1 MERRHDRTRKMVD
14 EVMKEI
20 HPLPQKVLD
29 WIRDE
34 VMKPYRYIF
43 YNYQKGKKIQ
53 KGFCSYCNQMVDIQ
67 GTKHKGTAICPHCHS
82 EVTLIANGKYRDKVA
97 RMQDQSH
104 FVYIQPTKDGW
115 CARYFDVI
123 SVMDGRGGKDSSQYY
138 HKEIGRYFYST
149 QKSCYTGFYEWKNFF
164 QTGEMRFC
172 KVDERF
178 SMPCKIYPKSL
189 NTVRQKDSRLRYIP
203 LEDIAAHIKEDACL
217 LIDACWRTPLQVE
230 YMAKMGLYRMLE
242 ESVSRYGHKIPEGK
256 TPAEMFGLSGQP
268 LKAILSINPS
278 WGQVET
284 YRKIIEHQKNADV
297 DVFCRLYQKSG
308 YHMST
313 RDLKEALQ
321 ENKELKQ
328 QQQQLKHLL
337 EEKERQATE
346 SASQLD
352 IAISERQ
359 RMQDK
364 LNESV
369 NRNAGYEKSL
379 QLKIDA
385 AKRLEAEKKAAE
397 EKQKESEKKAQ
408 ELQQKMEELENQ
420 KPEVDQQ
427 VIGELQAEAEKQAE
441 RRFAQEIEKLRAEKE
456 KAEQRAAEAEERNK
470 QLQSKANSEQSKELI
485 VFDEKF
491 KSFQDSY
498 NQINQLIAKM
508 ETPTADKVRGAVRK
522 LLSVMEQKLG

>member
-1 MERRHDRTRKMVD
+1 MY
-14 EVMKEI
+14 EVENMDFKEI
-20 HPLPQKVLD
+20 AEMSFEEMESETRLQQLAVEIVTFD
-29 WIRDE
+29 R
-34 VMKPYRYIF
+34 
-43 YNYQKGKKIQ
+43 QAKI
-53 KGFCSYCNQMVDIQ
+53 
-67 GTKHKGTAICPHCHS
+67 TAVS
-82 EVTLIANGKYRDKVA
+82 
-97 RMQDQSH
+97 
-104 FVYIQPTKDGW
+104 
-115 CARYFDVI
+115 CAI
-123 SVMDGRGGKDSSQYY
+123 
-138 HKEIGRYFYST
+138 EIGERLLEAKELVPHGEWGNWLKKNVNYSQST
-149 QKSCYTGFYEWKNFF
+149 ANNF
-164 QTGEMRFC
+164 M
-172 KVDERF
+172 
-178 SMPCKIYPKSL
+178 
-189 NTVRQKDSRLRYIP
+189 
-203 LEDIAAHIKEDACL
+203 
-217 LIDACWRTPLQVE
+217 
-230 YMAKMGLYRMLE
+230 
-242 ESVSRYGHKIPEGK
+242 
-256 TPAEMFGLSGQP
+256 
-268 LKAILSINPS
+268 
-278 WGQVET
+278 
-284 YRKIIEHQKNADV
+284 
-297 DVFCRLYQKSG
+297 RLYKEYGNDQGSLFTTLTNSQTIMNLDVSKALALTVLPPEEREEFVSE
-308 YHMST
+308 HDVESMST

-328 QQQQLKHLL
+328 QL
-337 EEKERQATE
+337 EEKERQITQ

-408 ELQQKMEELENQ
+408 ELQRKMEELKSR

-427 VIGELQAEAEKQAE
+427 VIGELRAEAEKEAE
-441 RRFAQEIEKLRAEKE
+441 RRFAQEIEKLRTEKE
-456 KAEQRAAEAEERNK
+456 KAEQKATEAEEKNR

-508 ETPTADKVRGAVRK
+508 EGSTADKVRGAVRK

>member
-1 MERRHDRTRKMVD
+1 MYEVENMSFEEIESETRLQQLAVEIVTFDR
-14 EVMKEI
+14 
-20 HPLPQKVLD
+20 QA
-29 WIRDE
+29 
-34 VMKPYRYIF
+34 
-43 YNYQKGKKIQ
+43 KI
-53 KGFCSYCNQMVDIQ
+53 
-67 GTKHKGTAICPHCHS
+67 TAVS
-82 EVTLIANGKYRDKVA
+82 
-97 RMQDQSH
+97 
-104 FVYIQPTKDGW
+104 
-115 CARYFDVI
+115 CAI
-123 SVMDGRGGKDSSQYY
+123 
-138 HKEIGRYFYST
+138 EIGERLLEAKELVPHGEWGNWLKKNVNYSQST
-149 QKSCYTGFYEWKNFF
+149 ANNF
-164 QTGEMRFC
+164 M
-172 KVDERF
+172 
-178 SMPCKIYPKSL
+178 
-189 NTVRQKDSRLRYIP
+189 
-203 LEDIAAHIKEDACL
+203 
-217 LIDACWRTPLQVE
+217 
-230 YMAKMGLYRMLE
+230 
-242 ESVSRYGHKIPEGK
+242 
-256 TPAEMFGLSGQP
+256 
-268 LKAILSINPS
+268 
-278 WGQVET
+278 
-284 YRKIIEHQKNADV
+284 
-297 DVFCRLYQKSG
+297 RLYKEYGNDQGSLFTTLTNSQTIMNLDVSKALALTVLPPEEREEFVSE
-308 YHMST
+308 HDVESMST

-328 QQQQLKHLL
+328 QL
-337 EEKERQATE
+337 EEKERQITQ

-359 RMQDK
+359 KMQDK

-408 ELQQKMEELENQ
+408 ELQRKMEELKSR

-427 VIGELQAEAEKQAE
+427 VIGELRAEAEKEAE

-456 KAEQRAAEAEERNK
+456 KAEQKATEAEEKNR

>member
-1 MERRHDRTRKMVD
+1 MYEVENMDFEEIAEMSFEEMESETRLQQLAVEIVTFDR
-14 EVMKEI
+14 
-20 HPLPQKVLD
+20 QA
-29 WIRDE
+29 
-34 VMKPYRYIF
+34 
-43 YNYQKGKKIQ
+43 KI
-53 KGFCSYCNQMVDIQ
+53 
-67 GTKHKGTAICPHCHS
+67 TAVS
-82 EVTLIANGKYRDKVA
+82 
-97 RMQDQSH
+97 
-104 FVYIQPTKDGW
+104 
-115 CARYFDVI
+115 CAI
-123 SVMDGRGGKDSSQYY
+123 
-138 HKEIGRYFYST
+138 EIGERLLEAKDLVPHGEWGNWLKVNVNYSQST
-149 QKSCYTGFYEWKNFF
+149 ANNF
-164 QTGEMRFC
+164 M
-172 KVDERF
+172 
-178 SMPCKIYPKSL
+178 
-189 NTVRQKDSRLRYIP
+189 
-203 LEDIAAHIKEDACL
+203 
-217 LIDACWRTPLQVE
+217 
-230 YMAKMGLYRMLE
+230 
-242 ESVSRYGHKIPEGK
+242 
-256 TPAEMFGLSGQP
+256 
-268 LKAILSINPS
+268 
-278 WGQVET
+278 
-284 YRKIIEHQKNADV
+284 
-297 DVFCRLYQKSG
+297 RLYKEYGNDQGSLFTTVTNSQAIMNLDVSKALALTVLPPEEREEFVSE
-308 YHMST
+308 HDVESMST

-328 QQQQLKHLL
+328 QL
-337 EEKERQATE
+337 EEKERQITQ

-359 RMQDK
+359 KMQDK

-408 ELQQKMEELENQ
+408 ELQRKMEELKSR

-427 VIGELQAEAEKQAE
+427 VIGELRAEAEKEAE
-441 RRFAQEIEKLRAEKE
+441 RRFAQEIEKLRTEKE
-456 KAEQRAAEAEERNK
+456 KAEQKATEAEEKNR

>member
-1 MERRHDRTRKMVD
+1 MYEVENMDFEEIAEMSFEEMESETRLQQLAVEIVTFDR
-14 EVMKEI
+14 
-20 HPLPQKVLD
+20 QA
-29 WIRDE
+29 
-34 VMKPYRYIF
+34 
-43 YNYQKGKKIQ
+43 KI
-53 KGFCSYCNQMVDIQ
+53 
-67 GTKHKGTAICPHCHS
+67 TAVS
-82 EVTLIANGKYRDKVA
+82 
-97 RMQDQSH
+97 
-104 FVYIQPTKDGW
+104 
-115 CARYFDVI
+115 CAI
-123 SVMDGRGGKDSSQYY
+123 
-138 HKEIGRYFYST
+138 EIGERLLEAKELVPHGEWGNWLKKNVNYSQST
-149 QKSCYTGFYEWKNFF
+149 ANNF
-164 QTGEMRFC
+164 M
-172 KVDERF
+172 
-178 SMPCKIYPKSL
+178 
-189 NTVRQKDSRLRYIP
+189 
-203 LEDIAAHIKEDACL
+203 
-217 LIDACWRTPLQVE
+217 
-230 YMAKMGLYRMLE
+230 
-242 ESVSRYGHKIPEGK
+242 
-256 TPAEMFGLSGQP
+256 
-268 LKAILSINPS
+268 
-278 WGQVET
+278 
-284 YRKIIEHQKNADV
+284 
-297 DVFCRLYQKSG
+297 RLYKEYGNDQGSLFTTLTNSQTIMNLDVSKALALTVLPPEEREEFVSE
-308 YHMST
+308 HDVESMST

-328 QQQQLKHLL
+328 QL
-337 EEKERQATE
+337 EEKERQITQ

-359 RMQDK
+359 KMQDK

-408 ELQQKMEELENQ
+408 EFQRKMEELKRQ

-427 VIGELQAEAEKQAE
+427 VIGELRAEAEKQAE

-456 KAEQRAAEAEERNK
+456 KAEQKATEAEEKNR

>member
-1 MERRHDRTRKMVD
+1 MY
-14 EVMKEI
+14 EVENMDFKEI
-20 HPLPQKVLD
+20 AEMSFEEMESETRLQQLAVEIVTFD
-29 WIRDE
+29 R
-34 VMKPYRYIF
+34 
-43 YNYQKGKKIQ
+43 QAKI
-53 KGFCSYCNQMVDIQ
+53 
-67 GTKHKGTAICPHCHS
+67 TAVS
-82 EVTLIANGKYRDKVA
+82 
-97 RMQDQSH
+97 
-104 FVYIQPTKDGW
+104 
-115 CARYFDVI
+115 CAI
-123 SVMDGRGGKDSSQYY
+123 
-138 HKEIGRYFYST
+138 EIGERLLEAKELVPHGEWGNWLKKNVNYSQST
-149 QKSCYTGFYEWKNFF
+149 ANNF
-164 QTGEMRFC
+164 M
-172 KVDERF
+172 
-178 SMPCKIYPKSL
+178 
-189 NTVRQKDSRLRYIP
+189 
-203 LEDIAAHIKEDACL
+203 
-217 LIDACWRTPLQVE
+217 
-230 YMAKMGLYRMLE
+230 
-242 ESVSRYGHKIPEGK
+242 
-256 TPAEMFGLSGQP
+256 
-268 LKAILSINPS
+268 
-278 WGQVET
+278 
-284 YRKIIEHQKNADV
+284 
-297 DVFCRLYQKSG
+297 RLYKEYGNDQGSLFTTLTNSQTIMNLDVSKALALTVLPPEEREEFVSE
-308 YHMST
+308 HDVESMST

-328 QQQQLKHLL
+328 QL
-337 EEKERQATE
+337 EEKERQITQ

-359 RMQDK
+359 KMQDK

-408 ELQQKMEELENQ
+408 ELQRKMEELENQ

-456 KAEQRAAEAEERNK
+456 KAEQRAAEAEEKNR